1 MPIVKAATLFAA
13 IGTSYIRL
21 FVLEELA
28 PFFLIQTLAKLL
40 VPVVFVIV
48 KVETIASVALGTVYK
63 SVSGL
68 PVG

>member
-1 MPIVKAATLFAA
+1 MPIVKAATLFGA

-28 PFFLIQTLAKLL
+28 PFFLIQTLAKLF

-48 KVETIASVALGTVYK
+48 KVETIA
-63 SVSGL
+63 
-68 PVG
+68 